1 MQKQFSIDHW
11 LAREGKKEWAKE
23 IPSYRNRSNEM
34 VIRGSTMHS
43 HITVADC
50 YYAPGRWRW
59 WNWYLW
65 LDCVWH
71 NTQSAKEIN
80 LIPAVVMQFCNIP
93 SVGLGRI
100 SWLDG
105 MHQLFWLFFLQ
116 NCLLRIANYTRH
128 TTLDRK
134 CHFWTRVGIR
144 ILHLSMHLE
153 CPLFLW
159 QQFHCQRNI
168 IHKLLVALDS
178 SWHRQQSHSFIR
190 CGVVSGRALFWSSSE
205 SYQNHSCTSSSSTTT
220 ASPFRYVLLATL
232 LLHFNSIHSTAKQI
246 KCNLNSIVCG
256 RRVC

>member
-1 MQKQFSIDHW
+1 MQKQFPIDHW

-34 VIRGSTMHS
+34 VILCTMSTMHS

-50 YYAPGRWRW
+50 YYAPGRRRW

-134 CHFWTRVGIR
+134 CHFWTRVGIC

-153 CPLFLW
+153 CPLFLRPQW
-159 QQFHCQRNI
+159 IALPEEYNSQTVGCVGQFVTQTTEPLVHPVWGCLWSGTVLVI
-168 IHKLLVALDS
+168 IRIISKSLMYVFFVYNNCKSIPICFVGHSSVAF
-178 SWHRQQSHSFIR
+178 Q
-190 CGVVSGRALFWSSSE
+190 
-205 SYQNHSCTSSSSTTT
+205 
-220 ASPFRYVLLATL
+220 
-232 LLHFNSIHSTAKQI
+232 FNSFHSQTNKMQS
-246 KCNLNSIVCG
+246 K
-256 RRVC
+256 